1 MLGDLLPIAVPGL
14 IVVGAAGMLVMQT
27 AIGPMI
33 FGGPIVFLLLSLI
46 VGVLVTGYL
55 VTGIQEVL
63 SGRLDAWA
71 LPPEG
76 HLDWSDHAVLLPSH
90 ALERA
95 GFRCEEPGVAVP
107 LGTAYAL
114 ERALAGA
121 WGTPEGA
128 GWDRVAYL
136 QRVTLALGLAALL
149 AFVFL
154 VGGVATG
161 GGIDPGLRSH
171 GGTVAILGTLSALL
185 VGRRVTAAR
194 RESVIDL
201 LADARAL
208 LLDRGEQ
215 REVRRVLNDLGLS
228 LAEEDPG
235 MNITR

>member
-1 MLGDLLPIAVPGL
+1 MLGDLLPIAVPGV
-14 IVVGAAGMLVMQT
+14 IVVGAAAMLVMQT
-27 AIGPMI
+27 PIGPMV
-33 FGGPIVFLLLSLI
+33 FGGPIVFLLLSLT
-46 VGVLVTGYL
+46 VGVLVTGYF

-76 HLDWSDHAVLLPSH
+76 HLDWSDHAVLVPSH

-95 GFRCEEPGVAVP
+95 GFRCEEAGVAVP

-121 WGTPEGA
+121 WGTLEGA

-136 QRVTLALGLAALL
+136 QRVTLALATSALL

-154 VGGVATG
+154 VASLGMGGVDA
-161 GGIDPGLRSH
+161 GLRSH
-171 GGTVAILGTLSALL
+171 GATVAILGTLTALL

-194 RESVIDL
+194 REAVIDL

-235 MNITR
+235 MSITR